1 MSGWWMVGS
10 VGEAAFF
17 GSLFLLGIVS
27 VTTIV
32 TWQVFWPG
40 SQIIP
45 IGLGFW
51 LLVIASASF
60 VLIGVSGLV
69 LRVAQTAISRELRS
83 ALAQKAR
90 RDHDRR
96 SQGPLAA
103 QPPPTLPNLQTFTD
117 SPGVRLAF
125 RLPVQSGEIGPLI
138 LSSVFALAW
147 NAMLAMLSVIAAQ
160 NIARAQPEWF
170 LTVLLFPFGLV
181 GYWSVRWFFRLFRQH
196 MGFGPTAVE
205 ISDLPLLPGAEFE
218 LYVCQYGRVAFKRL
232 NVALVCIEE
241 STYQQGTDIRT
252 ERIEVVRHVL
262 VEKGRCIVEPE
273 KPLEVHCKYRL
284 PPDTMHT
291 FQGQHNAVVWRIV
304 VEGDASRWPSF
315 CRTFP
320 VVVHPL
326 VPASL
331 VKANLQ

>member
-1 MSGWWMVGS
+1 MSGWWVVGS

-17 GSLFLLGIVS
+17 GTLFLLGIVS

-32 TWQVFWPG
+32 TWQVFWPD

-45 IGLGFW
+45 VGLGFW

-60 VLIGVSGLV
+60 VLIGLSGLI
-69 LRVAQTAISRELRS
+69 LRLAQTATSRELRS
-83 ALAQKAR
+83 ALAQKAK
-90 RDHDRR
+90 RDHVRR
-96 SQGPLAA
+96 SQGPQAA
-103 QPPPTLPNLQTFTD
+103 PPPPTLPSLQAFTD
-117 SPGVRLAF
+117 SPGVQLAF
-125 RLPVQSGEIGPLI
+125 RLPVQSGEMGPLV
-138 LSSVFALAW
+138 LSSIFALSW

-160 NIARAQPEWF
+160 NIARQQPEWF
-170 LTVLLFPFGLV
+170 LTLLLVPFGCV
-181 GYWSVRWFFRLFRQH
+181 GYWSARWFLRLFRQH
-196 MGFGPTAVE
+196 VGFGPTAVE
-205 ISDLPLLPGAEFE
+205 ISELPIVPGGEFE
-218 LYVCQYGRVAFKRL
+218 VYVCQYGRVAFKRL
-232 NVALVCIEE
+232 IVALVCLEE

-252 ERIEVVRHVL
+252 ERVEVARHML
-262 VEKGRCIVEPE
+262 IEKGRCIVERE

-291 FQGQHNAVVWRIV
+291 FQSQHNAVAWKII

-315 CRTFP
+315 CRIFP

-331 VKANLQ
+331 AKANLR